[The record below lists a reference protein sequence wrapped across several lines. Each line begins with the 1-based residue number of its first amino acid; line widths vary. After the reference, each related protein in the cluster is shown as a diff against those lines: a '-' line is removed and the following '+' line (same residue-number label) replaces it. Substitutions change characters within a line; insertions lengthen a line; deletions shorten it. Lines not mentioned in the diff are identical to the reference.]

1 MGCQARFRLL
11 SVVTKTWHFC
21 LTISQLSIKVCKYMK
36 MWDKKLIISSAFGY
50 VSNILT
56 PPPVMS
62 VGKRDGSCHGISLKC
77 ARYRGSTGAP

>member
-1 MGCQARFRLL
+1 
-11 SVVTKTWHFC
+11 
-21 LTISQLSIKVCKYMK
+21 MK